1 METKEQLQP
10 VPDTPDAPAVPE
22 APDIPE
28 QDSTPTWKA
37 PKKKRRWPKV
47 VIAVVVILALIF
59 FFVIRPMLG
68 AGKDLLAGAYLT
80 SAAQMQDM
88 TVSVSSTGTIQPID
102 SYNVSGMVTGE
113 VLEAP
118 FEVGD
123 QVEKGDVLYRI
134 DPGSAE
140 TALQQAQLSVQ
151 QAQLNYNSIA
161 DGLAPKA
168 SGAGVVQQL
177 HVKKGDMV
185 SAGSPIADIANTSTM
200 TLTLPFQSADAAR
213 ISVGQAATVTLA
225 GTLETLPGTVESVAS
240 ADLVGNGGALVRQ
253 VKIRVQNP
261 GALTT
266 ATTATAKVGDI
277 ACAGSGTFEASL
289 SQTITATG
297 SGEVVSVNT
306 SVGSWVS
313 AGQVLVNLGGSSA
326 ETSLEN
332 ASISLQNAQ
341 LSLQNAQDALDNY
354 TITAP
359 ISGTVIE
366 KNFKAGDTIDNNSL
380 TAAGGTL
387 AVLYDMST
395 LTFEMKIDE
404 KDINKIQAG
413 QEVTITADAV
423 EGVTYS
429 GVVDTVNINGTTV
442 SGQTNYPVTVVINDP
457 QDLKPGMNVSADII
471 VERAGTVLC
480 VPVDAVNRG
489 SDKPTVQVAG
499 EGALD
504 EQGNVVDPSKLETRE
519 VTLGRNDTNNIEI
532 TSGLKEGEV
541 VVWVNEVSNP
551 LAAMMGM

>member
-1 METKEQLQP
+1 METKEQLQTAPEVP
-10 VPDTPDAPAVPE
+10 VIADA
-22 APDIPE
+22 PE

-47 VIAVVVILALIF
+47 VIAVLLVLAALF

-68 AGKDLLAGAYLT
+68 AGKELLAGAYLT
-80 SAAQMQDM
+80 STAQMQEM

-151 QAQLNYNSIA
+151 QAQLNYDSIV
-161 DGLAPKA
+161 DGLNPKA
-168 SGAGVVQQL
+168 SGAGVVQKL
-177 HVKKGDMV
+177 HVKKGDLV
-185 SAGSPIADIANTSTM
+185 SAGSPIADISDTSTM
-200 TLTLPFQSADAAR
+200 TLTVPFQSADAQR
-213 ISVGQAATVTLA
+213 IAVGSSAQVTLA
-225 GTLETLPGTVESVAS
+225 GTLETLTGTVESVAN

-266 ATTATAKVGDI
+266 STTATAKVGSI
-277 ACAGSGTFEASL
+277 ACAGSGTFEANL
-289 SQTITATG
+289 TQTVVATG
-297 SGEVVSVNT
+297 SGEVVSLNV
-306 SVGSWVS
+306 SAGSRVS
-313 AGQVLVNLGGSSA
+313 AGQVLATLGGSSA
-326 ETSLEN
+326 QTSLEN

-395 LTFEMKIDE
+395 LTFGMKIDE
-404 KDINKIQAG
+404 KDINKVQVG

-423 EGVTYS
+423 EGVTFS

-489 SDKPTVQVAG
+489 SDKPTVQVAQ

-504 EQGNVVDPSKLETRE
+504 ENGNVVDPSKLETRE
-519 VTLGRNDTNNIEI
+519 VTLGRNDNDNIEI
-532 TSGLKEGEV
+532 TSGLSEGEI

-551 LAAMMGM
+551 FAAMMGM

>member
-1 METKEQLQP
+1 METKEQLQTAPEVP
-10 VPDTPDAPAVPE
+10 VIADA
-22 APDIPE
+22 PE

-47 VIAVVVILALIF
+47 VIAVLLVLAALF

-68 AGKDLLAGAYLT
+68 AGKELLAGAYLT
-80 SAAQMQDM
+80 STAQMQEM

-151 QAQLNYNSIA
+151 QAQLNYDSIV
-161 DGLAPKA
+161 DGLNPKA
-168 SGAGVVQQL
+168 SGAGVVQKL
-177 HVKKGDMV
+177 HVKKGDLV
-185 SAGSPIADIANTSTM
+185 SAGSPIADISDTSTM
-200 TLTLPFQSADAAR
+200 TFTVPFQSADAQR
-213 ISVGQAATVTLA
+213 IAVGSSAQVTLA
-225 GTLETLPGTVESVAS
+225 GTLETLTGTVESVAN

-266 ATTATAKVGDI
+266 STTATAKVGSI
-277 ACAGSGTFEASL
+277 ACAGSGTFEANL
-289 SQTITATG
+289 TQTVVATG
-297 SGEVVSVNT
+297 SGEVVSLNV
-306 SVGSWVS
+306 SAGSRVS
-313 AGQVLVNLGGSSA
+313 AAGQVLATLGGSSA
-326 ETSLEN
+326 QTSLEN

-404 KDINKIQAG
+404 KDINKVQVG

-423 EGVTYS
+423 EGVTFS

-489 SDKPTVQVAG
+489 SDKPTVQVAQ

-504 EQGNVVDPSKLETRE
+504 ENGNVVDPSKLETRE
-519 VTLGRNDTNNIEI
+519 VTLGRNDNDNIEI
-532 TSGLKEGEV
+532 TSGLSEGEI

-551 LAAMMGM
+551 FAAMMGM

>member
-1 METKEQLQP
+1 METKEQLQTAPEVP
-10 VPDTPDAPAVPE
+10 VIAGA
-22 APDIPE
+22 PE

-47 VIAVVVILALIF
+47 VIAVLLVLAALF

-68 AGKDLLAGAYLT
+68 AGKELLAGAYLT
-80 SAAQMQDM
+80 STAQMQEM

-123 QVEKGDVLYRI
+123 QVEKGDILYRI

-151 QAQLNYNSIA
+151 QAQLNYDSIV
-161 DGLAPKA
+161 DGLNPKA
-168 SGAGVVQQL
+168 SGAGVVQKL
-177 HVKKGDMV
+177 HVKKGDLV
-185 SAGSPIADIANTSTM
+185 SAGSPIADISDTSTM
-200 TLTLPFQSADAAR
+200 TLTVPFQSADAQR
-213 ISVGQAATVTLA
+213 IAVGSSAQVTLA
-225 GTLETLPGTVESVAS
+225 GTLETLTGTVESVAN

-266 ATTATAKVGDI
+266 STTATAKVGSI
-277 ACAGSGTFEASL
+277 ACAGSGTFEANL
-289 SQTITATG
+289 TQTVVATG
-297 SGEVVSVNT
+297 SGEVVSLNV
-306 SVGSWVS
+306 SAGSRVS
-313 AGQVLVNLGGSSA
+313 AGQVLATLGGSSA
-326 ETSLEN
+326 QTSLEN

-404 KDINKIQAG
+404 KDINKVQVG

-423 EGVTYS
+423 EGVTFS

-489 SDKPTVQVAG
+489 SDKPTVQVAQ

-504 EQGNVVDPSKLETRE
+504 ENGNVVDPSKLETRE
-519 VTLGRNDTNNIEI
+519 VTLGRNDNDNIEI
-532 TSGLKEGEV
+532 TSGLSEGEI

-551 LAAMMGM
+551 FAAMMGM

>member
-1 METKEQLQP
+1 METKEQLQTAPEVP
-10 VPDTPDAPAVPE
+10 VIADA
-22 APDIPE
+22 PE

-47 VIAVVVILALIF
+47 VIAVLLVLAALF

-68 AGKDLLAGAYLT
+68 AGKELLAGAYLT
-80 SAAQMQDM
+80 STAQMQEM

-151 QAQLNYNSIA
+151 QAQLNYDSIV
-161 DGLAPKA
+161 DGLNPKA
-168 SGAGVVQQL
+168 SGAGVVQKL
-177 HVKKGDMV
+177 HVKKGDLV
-185 SAGSPIADIANTSTM
+185 SAGSPIADISDTSTM
-200 TLTLPFQSADAAR
+200 TLTVPFQSADAQR
-213 ISVGQAATVTLA
+213 IAVGSSAQVTLA
-225 GTLETLPGTVESVAS
+225 GTLETLTGTVESVAN

-266 ATTATAKVGDI
+266 STTATAKVGSI
-277 ACAGSGTFEASL
+277 ACAGSGTFEANL
-289 SQTITATG
+289 TQTVVATG
-297 SGEVVSVNT
+297 SGEVVSLNV
-306 SVGSWVS
+306 SAGSRVS
-313 AGQVLVNLGGSSA
+313 AGQVLATLGGSSA
-326 ETSLEN
+326 QTSLEN

-404 KDINKIQAG
+404 KDINKIQVG

-423 EGVTYS
+423 EGVTFS

-489 SDKPTVQVAG
+489 SDKPTVQVAQ

-504 EQGNVVDPSKLETRE
+504 ENGNVVDPSKLETRE
-519 VTLGRNDTNNIEI
+519 VTLGRNDNDNIEI
-532 TSGLKEGEV
+532 TSGLSEGEI

-551 LAAMMGM
+551 FAAMMGM

>member
-1 METKEQLQP
+1 METKEQLQTAPEVP
-10 VPDTPDAPAVPE
+10 VIADA
-22 APDIPE
+22 PE

-47 VIAVVVILALIF
+47 VIAVLLVLAALF

-68 AGKDLLAGAYLT
+68 AGKELLAGAYLT
-80 SAAQMQDM
+80 STAQMQEM

-151 QAQLNYNSIA
+151 QAQLNYDSIV
-161 DGLAPKA
+161 DGLNPKA
-168 SGAGVVQQL
+168 SGAGVVQKL
-177 HVKKGDMV
+177 HVKKGDLV
-185 SAGSPIADIANTSTM
+185 SAGSPIADISDTSTM
-200 TLTLPFQSADAAR
+200 TLTVPFQSADAQR
-213 ISVGQAATVTLA
+213 IAVGSSAQVTLA
-225 GTLETLPGTVESVAS
+225 GTLETLTGTVESVAN

-266 ATTATAKVGDI
+266 STTATAKVGSI
-277 ACAGSGTFEASL
+277 ACAGSGTFEANL
-289 SQTITATG
+289 TQTVVATS
-297 SGEVVSVNT
+297 SGEVVSLNV
-306 SVGSWVS
+306 SAGSRVS
-313 AGQVLVNLGGSSA
+313 AGQVLATLGGSSA
-326 ETSLEN
+326 QTSLEN

-404 KDINKIQAG
+404 KDINKVQVG

-423 EGVTYS
+423 EGVTFS

-489 SDKPTVQVAG
+489 SDKPTVQVAQ

-504 EQGNVVDPSKLETRE
+504 ENGNVVDPSKLETRE
-519 VTLGRNDTNNIEI
+519 VTLGRNDNDNIEI
-532 TSGLKEGEV
+532 TSGLSEGEI

-551 LAAMMGM
+551 FAAMMGM

>member
-1 METKEQLQP
+1 METKEQLQTAPEVP
-10 VPDTPDAPAVPE
+10 VIADA
-22 APDIPE
+22 PE

-47 VIAVVVILALIF
+47 VIAVLLVLAALF

-68 AGKDLLAGAYLT
+68 AGKELLAGAYLT
-80 SAAQMQDM
+80 STAQMQEM

-151 QAQLNYNSIA
+151 QAQLNYDSIV
-161 DGLAPKA
+161 DGLNPKA
-168 SGAGVVQQL
+168 SGAGVVQKL
-177 HVKKGDMV
+177 HVKKGDLV
-185 SAGSPIADIANTSTM
+185 SAGSPIADISDTSTM
-200 TLTLPFQSADAAR
+200 TLTVPFQSADAQR
-213 ISVGQAATVTLA
+213 IAVGSSAQVTLA
-225 GTLETLPGTVESVAS
+225 GTLETLTGTVESVAN

-266 ATTATAKVGDI
+266 STTATAKVGSI
-277 ACAGSGTFEASL
+277 ACAGSGTFEANL
-289 SQTITATG
+289 TQTVVATG
-297 SGEVVSVNT
+297 SGEVISLNVSA
-306 SVGSWVS
+306 GSRVS
-313 AGQVLVNLGGSSA
+313 AGQVLATLGGSSA
-326 ETSLEN
+326 QTSLEN

-404 KDINKIQAG
+404 KDINKVQVG

-423 EGVTYS
+423 EGVTFS

-489 SDKPTVQVAG
+489 SDKPTVQVAQD
-499 EGALD
+499 GALD
-504 EQGNVVDPSKLETRE
+504 ENGNVVDPSKLETRE
-519 VTLGRNDTNNIEI
+519 VTLGRNDNDNIEI
-532 TSGLKEGEV
+532 TSGLSEGEI

-551 LAAMMGM
+551 FAAMMGM

>member
-10 VPDTPDAPAVPE
+10 VPDTSDAPAVPE
-22 APDIPE
+22 APEAPE
-28 QDSTPTWKA
+28 QDSAPTWKA
-37 PKKKRRWPKV
+37 PKKKRRWPKI
-47 VIAVVVILALIF
+47 VIAVVVILALVF

-68 AGKDLLAGAYLT
+68 AGKNLLAGAYLT
-80 SAAQMQDM
+80 STAQMQDM

-185 SAGSPIADIANTSTM
+185 AAGSPIADISDTSTM
-200 TLTLPFQSADAAR
+200 ILTLPFQSADAAR
-213 ISVGQAATVTLA
+213 IFVGQAATVTLA

-313 AGQVLVNLGGSSA
+313 AGQVLVNLGGSSV

-341 LSLQNAQDALDNY
+341 LSLQNAQDALENY

-366 KNFKAGDTIDNNSL
+366 KNFKVGDTIDNNSL

-395 LTFEMKIDE
+395 LTFEVKIDE

-423 EGVTYS
+423 EGVTFS

-504 EQGNVVDPSKLETRE
+504 ENGNVVDPSKLETRE
-519 VTLGRNDTNNIEI
+519 VTLGRNDTDNIEI

>member
-1 METKEQLQP
+1 METKEQLQ
-10 VPDTPDAPAVPE
+10 TAPE
-22 APDIPE
+22 APVIMDAPE

-47 VIAVVVILALIF
+47 VIAVLVVLAALF

-68 AGKDLLAGAYLT
+68 AGKELLAGAYLT
-80 SAAQMQDM
+80 SAAQMQEM

-123 QVEKGDVLYRI
+123 QVEKGDILYRI

-140 TALQQAQLSVQ
+140 IALQQAQLSVQ
-151 QAQLNYNSIA
+151 QAQLNYDSIV
-161 DGLAPKA
+161 DGLNPKA

-177 HVKKGDMV
+177 HVKKGDLV
-185 SAGSPIADIANTSTM
+185 SAGSPIADISDTSTM
-200 TLTLPFQSADAAR
+200 TLTLPFQSADAQR
-213 ISVGQAATVTLA
+213 IAVGSSAQVTLA
-225 GTLETLPGTVESVAS
+225 GTLETLTGTVESVAN

-266 ATTATAKVGDI
+266 STTATAKVGSI
-277 ACAGSGTFEASL
+277 ACAGSGTFEANL
-289 SQTITATG
+289 TQTVVATG
-297 SGEVVSVNT
+297 SGEVVSLNV
-306 SVGSWVS
+306 SAGSRVS
-313 AGQVLVNLGGSSA
+313 AGQVLATLGGTSA
-326 ETSLEN
+326 QTSLEN

-404 KDINKIQAG
+404 KDINKIQVG

-423 EGVTYS
+423 EGATFS

-457 QDLKPGMNVSADII
+457 QNLKPGMNVSADII

-480 VPVDAVNRG
+480 VPVDAVSRG
-489 SDKPTVQVAG
+489 SDKPTVQVAL

-504 EQGNVVDPSKLETRE
+504 ENGNVVDPSKLETRE
-519 VTLGRNDTNNIEI
+519 VTLGRNDNDNIEI
-532 TSGLKEGEV
+532 TSGLSEGEI

-551 LAAMMGM
+551 FAAMMGM

>member
-1 METKEQLQP
+1 METKEQLQTAPEVP
-10 VPDTPDAPAVPE
+10 VIADA
-22 APDIPE
+22 PE

-47 VIAVVVILALIF
+47 VIAVLLVLAALF

-68 AGKDLLAGAYLT
+68 AGKELLAGAYLT
-80 SAAQMQDM
+80 STAQMQEM

-151 QAQLNYNSIA
+151 QAQLNYDSIV
-161 DGLAPKA
+161 DGLNPKA
-168 SGAGVVQQL
+168 SGAGVVQKL
-177 HVKKGDMV
+177 HVKKGDLV
-185 SAGSPIADIANTSTM
+185 SAGSPIADISDTSTM
-200 TLTLPFQSADAAR
+200 TLTVPFQSADAQR
-213 ISVGQAATVTLA
+213 IAVGSSAQVTLA
-225 GTLETLPGTVESVAS
+225 GTLETLTGTVESVAN

-266 ATTATAKVGDI
+266 STTATAKVGSI
-277 ACAGSGTFEASL
+277 ACAGSGTFEANL
-289 SQTITATG
+289 TQTVVATG
-297 SGEVVSVNT
+297 SGEVVSLNV
-306 SVGSWVS
+306 SAGSRVS
-313 AGQVLVNLGGSSA
+313 AGQVLATLGGSSA
-326 ETSLEN
+326 QTSLEN

-404 KDINKIQAG
+404 KDINKVQVG

-423 EGVTYS
+423 EGVTFS

-442 SGQTNYPVTVVINDP
+442 SSQTNYPVTVVINDP

-489 SDKPTVQVAG
+489 SDKPTVQVAQ

-504 EQGNVVDPSKLETRE
+504 ENGNVVDPSKLETRE
-519 VTLGRNDTNNIEI
+519 VTLGRNDNDNIEI
-532 TSGLKEGEV
+532 TSGLSEEEI

-551 LAAMMGM
+551 FAAMMGM

>member
-1 METKEQLQP
+1 METKEQLQTAPEVP
-10 VPDTPDAPAVPE
+10 VIAGA
-22 APDIPE
+22 PE

-47 VIAVVVILALIF
+47 VIAVLLVLAALF

-68 AGKDLLAGAYLT
+68 AGKELLAGAYLT
-80 SAAQMQDM
+80 STAQMQEM

-151 QAQLNYNSIA
+151 QAQLNYDSIV
-161 DGLAPKA
+161 DGLNPKA
-168 SGAGVVQQL
+168 SGAGVVQKL
-177 HVKKGDMV
+177 HVKKGDLV
-185 SAGSPIADIANTSTM
+185 SAGSPIADISDTSTM
-200 TLTLPFQSADAAR
+200 TLTVPFQSADAQR
-213 ISVGQAATVTLA
+213 IAVGSSAQVTLA
-225 GTLETLPGTVESVAS
+225 GTLETLTGTVESVAN

-266 ATTATAKVGDI
+266 STTATAKVGSI
-277 ACAGSGTFEASL
+277 ACAGSGTFEANL
-289 SQTITATG
+289 TQTVVATG
-297 SGEVVSVNT
+297 SGEVVSLNV
-306 SVGSWVS
+306 SAGSRVS
-313 AGQVLVNLGGSSA
+313 AGQVLATLGGSSA
-326 ETSLEN
+326 QTSLEN

-404 KDINKIQAG
+404 KDINKVQVG

-423 EGVTYS
+423 EGVTFS

-489 SDKPTVQVAG
+489 SDKPTVQVAQ

-504 EQGNVVDPSKLETRE
+504 ENGNVVDPSKLETRE
-519 VTLGRNDTNNIEI
+519 VTLGRNDNDNIEI
-532 TSGLKEGEV
+532 TSGLSEGEI

-551 LAAMMGM
+551 FAAMMGM

>member
-1 METKEQLQP
+1 METKEQLQTAP
-10 VPDTPDAPAVPE
+10 SVIPDTL
-22 APDIPE
+22 E

-47 VIAVVVILALIF
+47 VIAVLLVLAALF

-68 AGKDLLAGAYLT
+68 AGKELLAGAYLT
-80 SAAQMQDM
+80 GTAQMQEM
-88 TVSVSSTGTIQPID
+88 TVSVSSTGTIQAID

-151 QAQLNYNSIA
+151 QAQLNYDSIV
-161 DGLAPKA
+161 DGLNPKA
-168 SGAGVVQQL
+168 SGAGVVQKL
-177 HVKKGDMV
+177 HVKKGDLV
-185 SAGSPIADIANTSTM
+185 SAGSPIADISDTSTM
-200 TLTLPFQSADAAR
+200 TLTVPFQSADAQR
-213 ISVGQAATVTLA
+213 IAVGSSAQVTLA
-225 GTLETLPGTVESVAS
+225 GTLETLTGTVESVAN

-266 ATTATAKVGDI
+266 STTATAKVGSI
-277 ACAGSGTFEASL
+277 ACAGSGTFEANL
-289 SQTITATG
+289 TQTVVATG
-297 SGEVVSVNT
+297 SGEVVSLNV
-306 SVGSWVS
+306 SAGSRVS
-313 AGQVLVNLGGSSA
+313 AGQVLATLGGSSA
-326 ETSLEN
+326 QTSLEN

-404 KDINKIQAG
+404 KDINKVQVG

-423 EGVTYS
+423 EGVTFS

-489 SDKPTVQVAG
+489 SDKPTVQVAQ

-504 EQGNVVDPSKLETRE
+504 ENGNVADPSKLETRE
-519 VTLGRNDTNNIEI
+519 VTLGRNDNDNIEI
-532 TSGLKEGEV
+532 TSGLSEGEI

-551 LAAMMGM
+551 FAAMMGM

>member
-1 METKEQLQP
+1 METKEQLQTVP
-10 VPDTPDAPAVPE
+10 VSSAPAQ
-22 APDIPE
+22 APQ
-28 QDSTPTWKA
+28 QDSAPTWKA
-37 PKKKRRWPKV
+37 PKKKRRWPKIV
-47 VIAVVVILALIF
+47 LLVAVILAALIF
-59 FFVIRPMLG
+59 FVVRSMLG
-68 AGKDLLAGAYLT
+68 AGKNLLAGAYLT
-80 SAAQMQDM
+80 ATAQMQEM

-113 VLEAP
+113 VLEAS

-134 DPGSAE
+134 DPGSAQ
-140 TALQQAQLSVQ
+140 TTVQQAQLAVQQAQLS
-151 QAQLNYNSIA
+151 YDSIA

-177 HVKKGDMV
+177 HVKKGDLV
-185 SAGSPIADIANTSTM
+185 TAGSPIADISDTSTM

-213 ISVGQAATVTLA
+213 ISVGEAATVTLA
-225 GTLETLPGTVESVAS
+225 GTLETLPGTVESVAA

-277 ACAGSGTFEASL
+277 ACAGSGTFEANL
-289 SQTITATG
+289 SQTITAAG

-306 SVGSWVS
+306 SVGSRVS
-313 AGQVLVNLGGSSA
+313 PGQVLVNLGGSSA

-332 ASISLQNAQ
+332 AALSLQNAQ
-341 LSLQNAQDALDNY
+341 LSLQNAQDALENY

-404 KDINKIQAG
+404 KDINKIQVG

-423 EGVTYS
+423 EGVTFS

-442 SGQTNYPVTVVINDP
+442 SGQTNYSVTVVINDP

-504 EQGNVVDPSKLETRE
+504 EEGNVIDPSKLETRE
-519 VTLGRNDTNNIEI
+519 VTLGRNDNDNIEI
-532 TSGLKEGEV
+532 TSGLTEGDV
-541 VVWVNEVSNP
+541 VVWANEVSNP
-551 LAAMMGM
+551 LASMMGM

>member
-1 METKEQLQP
+1 METKEQLQTAPEVP
-10 VPDTPDAPAVPE
+10 VIADA
-22 APDIPE
+22 PE

-47 VIAVVVILALIF
+47 VIAVLLVLAALF

-68 AGKDLLAGAYLT
+68 AGKELLAGAYLT
-80 SAAQMQDM
+80 STAQMQEM

-151 QAQLNYNSIA
+151 QAQLNYDSIV
-161 DGLAPKA
+161 DGLNPKA
-168 SGAGVVQQL
+168 SGAGVVQKL
-177 HVKKGDMV
+177 HVKKGDLV
-185 SAGSPIADIANTSTM
+185 SAGSPIADISDTSTM
-200 TLTLPFQSADAAR
+200 TLNVPFQSADAQR
-213 ISVGQAATVTLA
+213 IAVGSSAQVTLA
-225 GTLETLPGTVESVAS
+225 GTLETLTATVESVAN

-266 ATTATAKVGDI
+266 STTATAKVGSI
-277 ACAGSGTFEASL
+277 ACAGSGTFEANL
-289 SQTITATG
+289 TQTVVATG
-297 SGEVVSVNT
+297 SGEVVSLNVST
-306 SVGSWVS
+306 GSRVS
-313 AGQVLVNLGGSSA
+313 AGQVLATLGGSSA
-326 ETSLEN
+326 QTSLEN

-404 KDINKIQAG
+404 KDINKVQVG

-423 EGVTYS
+423 EGVTFS

-489 SDKPTVQVAG
+489 SDKPTVQVAQ

-504 EQGNVVDPSKLETRE
+504 ENGNVVDPSKLETRE
-519 VTLGRNDTNNIEI
+519 VTLGRNDNDNIEI
-532 TSGLKEGEV
+532 TSGLSEGEI

-551 LAAMMGM
+551 FAAMMGM

>member
-1 METKEQLQP
+1 METKEQLQTAPEVP
-10 VPDTPDAPAVPE
+10 VIADA
-22 APDIPE
+22 PE

-47 VIAVVVILALIF
+47 VIAVLLVLAALF
-59 FFVIRPMLG
+59 FFVIRPMLF
-68 AGKDLLAGAYLT
+68 AGKELLAGAYLT
-80 SAAQMQDM
+80 STAQMQEM

-151 QAQLNYNSIA
+151 QAQLNYDSIV
-161 DGLAPKA
+161 DGLNPKA
-168 SGAGVVQQL
+168 SGAGVVQKL
-177 HVKKGDMV
+177 HVKKGDLV
-185 SAGSPIADIANTSTM
+185 SAGSPIADISDTSTM
-200 TLTLPFQSADAAR
+200 TLTVPFQSADAQR
-213 ISVGQAATVTLA
+213 IAVGSSAQVTLA
-225 GTLETLPGTVESVAS
+225 GTLETLTGTVESVAN

-266 ATTATAKVGDI
+266 STTATAKVGSI
-277 ACAGSGTFEASL
+277 ACAGSGTFEANL
-289 SQTITATG
+289 TQTVVATG
-297 SGEVVSVNT
+297 SGEVVSLNV
-306 SVGSWVS
+306 SAGSRVS
-313 AGQVLVNLGGSSA
+313 AGQVLATLGGSSA
-326 ETSLEN
+326 QTSLEN

-404 KDINKIQAG
+404 KDINKVQVG

-423 EGVTYS
+423 EGVTFS

-489 SDKPTVQVAG
+489 SDKPTVQVAQ

-504 EQGNVVDPSKLETRE
+504 ENGNVVDPSKLETRE
-519 VTLGRNDTNNIEI
+519 VTLGRNDNDNIEI
-532 TSGLKEGEV
+532 TSGLSEGEI

-551 LAAMMGM
+551 FAAMMGM

>member
-1 METKEQLQP
+1 METKEQLQTAPEVP
-10 VPDTPDAPAVPE
+10 VIADV
-22 APDIPE
+22 PE

-47 VIAVVVILALIF
+47 VIAVLLVLAALF

-68 AGKDLLAGAYLT
+68 AGKELLAGAYLT
-80 SAAQMQDM
+80 STAQMQEM

-151 QAQLNYNSIA
+151 QAQLNYDSIV
-161 DGLAPKA
+161 DGLNPKA
-168 SGAGVVQQL
+168 SGAGVVQKL
-177 HVKKGDMV
+177 HVKKGDLV
-185 SAGSPIADIANTSTM
+185 SAGSPIADISDTSTM
-200 TLTLPFQSADAAR
+200 TLTVPFQSADAQR
-213 ISVGQAATVTLA
+213 IAVGSSAQVTLA
-225 GTLETLPGTVESVAS
+225 GTLETLTGTVESVAN

-266 ATTATAKVGDI
+266 STTATAKVGSI
-277 ACAGSGTFEASL
+277 ACAGSGTFEANL
-289 SQTITATG
+289 TQTVVATG
-297 SGEVVSVNT
+297 SGEVVSLNV
-306 SVGSWVS
+306 SAGSRVS
-313 AGQVLVNLGGSSA
+313 AGQVLATLGGSSA
-326 ETSLEN
+326 QTSLEN

-404 KDINKIQAG
+404 KDINKVQVG

-423 EGVTYS
+423 EGVTFS

-489 SDKPTVQVAG
+489 SDKPTVQVAQ

-504 EQGNVVDPSKLETRE
+504 ENGNVADPSKLETRE
-519 VTLGRNDTNNIEI
+519 VTLGRNDNDNIEI
-532 TSGLKEGEV
+532 TSGLSEGEI

-551 LAAMMGM
+551 FAAMMGM

>member
-1 METKEQLQP
+1 METKEQLQTAPEVP
-10 VPDTPDAPAVPE
+10 VIADA
-22 APDIPE
+22 PE

-47 VIAVVVILALIF
+47 VIAVLLVLAALF

-68 AGKDLLAGAYLT
+68 AGKELLAGAYLT
-80 SAAQMQDM
+80 STAQMQEM

-151 QAQLNYNSIA
+151 QAQLNYDSIV
-161 DGLAPKA
+161 DGLNPKA
-168 SGAGVVQQL
+168 SGAGVVQKL
-177 HVKKGDMV
+177 HVKKGDLV
-185 SAGSPIADIANTSTM
+185 SAGSPIADISDTSTM
-200 TLTLPFQSADAAR
+200 TLTVPFQSADAQR
-213 ISVGQAATVTLA
+213 IAVGSSAQVTLA
-225 GTLETLPGTVESVAS
+225 GTLETLTGTVESVAN

-266 ATTATAKVGDI
+266 SPTATAKVGSI
-277 ACAGSGTFEASL
+277 ACAGSGTFEANL
-289 SQTITATG
+289 TQTVVATG
-297 SGEVVSVNT
+297 SGEVVSLNV
-306 SVGSWVS
+306 SAGSRVS
-313 AGQVLVNLGGSSA
+313 AGQVLATLGGSSA
-326 ETSLEN
+326 QTSLEN

-404 KDINKIQAG
+404 KDINKVQVG

-423 EGVTYS
+423 EGVTFS

-489 SDKPTVQVAG
+489 SDKPTVQVAQ

-504 EQGNVVDPSKLETRE
+504 ENGNVVDPSKLETRE
-519 VTLGRNDTNNIEI
+519 VTLGRNDNDNIEI
-532 TSGLKEGEV
+532 TSGLSEEEI

-551 LAAMMGM
+551 FAAMMGM

>member
-1 METKEQLQP
+1 METKEQLQTAPEVP
-10 VPDTPDAPAVPE
+10 VIADA
-22 APDIPE
+22 PE

-47 VIAVVVILALIF
+47 VIAVLLVLAALF

-68 AGKDLLAGAYLT
+68 AGKELLAGAYLT
-80 SAAQMQDM
+80 STAQMQEM

-151 QAQLNYNSIA
+151 QAQLNYDSIV
-161 DGLAPKA
+161 DGLNPKA
-168 SGAGVVQQL
+168 SGAGVVQKL
-177 HVKKGDMV
+177 HVKKGDLV
-185 SAGSPIADIANTSTM
+185 SAGSPIADISDTSTM
-200 TLTLPFQSADAAR
+200 TLTVPFQSADAQR
-213 ISVGQAATVTLA
+213 IAVGSSAQVTLA
-225 GTLETLPGTVESVAS
+225 GTLETLTGTVESVAN

-266 ATTATAKVGDI
+266 STTATAKVGSI
-277 ACAGSGTFEASL
+277 ACAGSGTFEANL
-289 SQTITATG
+289 TQTVVATG
-297 SGEVVSVNT
+297 SGEVVSLNV
-306 SVGSWVS
+306 SAGSRVS
-313 AGQVLVNLGGSSA
+313 AGQVLATLGGSSA
-326 ETSLEN
+326 QTSLEN

-404 KDINKIQAG
+404 KDINKVQVG

-423 EGVTYS
+423 EGVTFS

-489 SDKPTVQVAG
+489 SDKPTVQVAQ

-504 EQGNVVDPSKLETRE
+504 ENGNVVDPSKLETSE
-519 VTLGRNDTNNIEI
+519 VTLGRNDNDNIEI
-532 TSGLKEGEV
+532 TSGLSEGEI

-551 LAAMMGM
+551 FAAMMGM

>member
-10 VPDTPDAPAVPE
+10 VPDIPDAPAVPE

>member
-1 METKEQLQP
+1 METKEQLQTAPEVP
-10 VPDTPDAPAVPE
+10 VIADA
-22 APDIPE
+22 PE

-47 VIAVVVILALIF
+47 VIAVLLVLAALF

-68 AGKDLLAGAYLT
+68 AGKELLAGAYLT
-80 SAAQMQDM
+80 STAQMQEM

-151 QAQLNYNSIA
+151 QAQLNYDSIV
-161 DGLAPKA
+161 DGLTPKA
-168 SGAGVVQQL
+168 SGAGVVQKL
-177 HVKKGDMV
+177 HVKKGDLV
-185 SAGSPIADIANTSTM
+185 SAGSPIADISDTSTM
-200 TLTLPFQSADAAR
+200 TLTVPFQSADAQR
-213 ISVGQAATVTLA
+213 IAVGSSAQVTLA
-225 GTLETLPGTVESVAS
+225 GTLETLTGTVESVAN

-266 ATTATAKVGDI
+266 STTATAKVGSI
-277 ACAGSGTFEASL
+277 ACAGSGTFEANL
-289 SQTITATG
+289 TQTVVATG
-297 SGEVVSVNT
+297 SGEVVSLNV
-306 SVGSWVS
+306 SAGSRVS
-313 AGQVLVNLGGSSA
+313 AGQVLATLGGSSA
-326 ETSLEN
+326 QTSLEN

-404 KDINKIQAG
+404 KDINKVQVG

-423 EGVTYS
+423 EGVTFS

-489 SDKPTVQVAG
+489 SDKPTVQVAQ

-504 EQGNVVDPSKLETRE
+504 ENGNVVDPSKLETRE
-519 VTLGRNDTNNIEI
+519 VTLGRNDNDNIEI
-532 TSGLKEGEV
+532 TSGLSEGEI

-551 LAAMMGM
+551 FAAMMGM

>member
-1 METKEQLQP
+1 METKEQLQTAPEVP
-10 VPDTPDAPAVPE
+10 VIADA
-22 APDIPE
+22 PE

-47 VIAVVVILALIF
+47 VIAVLLVLAALF

-68 AGKDLLAGAYLT
+68 AGKELLAGAYLT
-80 SAAQMQDM
+80 STAQMQEM

-123 QVEKGDVLYRI
+123 QVEKGDILYRI

-151 QAQLNYNSIA
+151 QAQLNYDSIV
-161 DGLAPKA
+161 DGLNPKA
-168 SGAGVVQQL
+168 SGAGVVQKL
-177 HVKKGDMV
+177 HVKKGDLV
-185 SAGSPIADIANTSTM
+185 SAGSPIADISDTSTM
-200 TLTLPFQSADAAR
+200 TLTVPFQSADAQR
-213 ISVGQAATVTLA
+213 IAVGSSAQVTLA
-225 GTLETLPGTVESVAS
+225 GTLETLTGTVESVAN

-266 ATTATAKVGDI
+266 STTATAKVGNI
-277 ACAGSGTFEASL
+277 ACAGSGTFEANL
-289 SQTITATG
+289 TQTVVATG
-297 SGEVVSVNT
+297 SGEVVSLNV
-306 SVGSWVS
+306 SAGSRVS
-313 AGQVLVNLGGSSA
+313 AGQVLATLGGSSA
-326 ETSLEN
+326 QTSLEN

-404 KDINKIQAG
+404 KDINKVQVG

-423 EGVTYS
+423 EGVTFS

-489 SDKPTVQVAG
+489 SDKPTVQVAQ

-504 EQGNVVDPSKLETRE
+504 ENGNVVDPSKLETRE
-519 VTLGRNDTNNIEI
+519 VTLGRNDNDNIEI
-532 TSGLKEGEV
+532 TSGLSEGEI

-551 LAAMMGM
+551 FAAMMGM

>member
-1 METKEQLQP
+1 METKEQLQTAPEVP
-10 VPDTPDAPAVPE
+10 VIADA
-22 APDIPE
+22 PE

-47 VIAVVVILALIF
+47 VIAVLLVLAALF

-68 AGKDLLAGAYLT
+68 AGKELLAGAYLT
-80 SAAQMQDM
+80 STAQMQEM

-151 QAQLNYNSIA
+151 QAQLNYDSIV
-161 DGLAPKA
+161 DGLNPKA
-168 SGAGVVQQL
+168 SGAGVVQKL
-177 HVKKGDMV
+177 HVKKGDLV
-185 SAGSPIADIANTSTM
+185 SAGSPIADISDTSTM
-200 TLTLPFQSADAAR
+200 TFTVPFQSADAQR
-213 ISVGQAATVTLA
+213 IAVGSSAQVTLA
-225 GTLETLPGTVESVAS
+225 GTLETLTGTVESVAN

-266 ATTATAKVGDI
+266 STTATAKVGSI
-277 ACAGSGTFEASL
+277 ACAGSGTFEANL
-289 SQTITATG
+289 TQTVVATG
-297 SGEVVSVNT
+297 SGEVVSLNV
-306 SVGSWVS
+306 SAGSRVS
-313 AGQVLVNLGGSSA
+313 AGQVLATLGGSSA
-326 ETSLEN
+326 QTSLEN

-404 KDINKIQAG
+404 KDINKVQVG

-423 EGVTYS
+423 EGVTFS

-489 SDKPTVQVAG
+489 SDKPTVQVAQ

-504 EQGNVVDPSKLETRE
+504 ENGNVVDPSKLETRE
-519 VTLGRNDTNNIEI
+519 VTLGRNDNDNIEI
-532 TSGLKEGEV
+532 TSGLSEGEI

-551 LAAMMGM
+551 FAAMMGM

>member
-10 VPDTPDAPAVPE
+10 VPDTSDAPAVPE
-22 APDIPE
+22 APEAPE
-28 QDSTPTWKA
+28 QDSAPTWKA
-37 PKKKRRWPKV
+37 PKKKRRWPKI
-47 VIAVVVILALIF
+47 VIAVVVILALVF
-59 FFVIRPMLG
+59 FFVVRPMLG
-68 AGKDLLAGAYLT
+68 AGKNLLAGAYLT

-185 SAGSPIADIANTSTM
+185 AAGSPIADISDTSTM

-266 ATTATAKVGDI
+266 ATTATARVGDI

-332 ASISLQNAQ
+332 ASLSLQNAQ

-423 EGVTYS
+423 EGVTFS

-504 EQGNVVDPSKLETRE
+504 EQGNVIDPSKLETRE
-519 VTLGRNDTNNIEI
+519 VTLGRNDTDNIEI

>member
-1 METKEQLQP
+1 METKEQLQTAPEVP
-10 VPDTPDAPAVPE
+10 VIADA
-22 APDIPE
+22 PE

-47 VIAVVVILALIF
+47 VIAVLLVLAALF

-68 AGKDLLAGAYLT
+68 AGKELLAGAYLT
-80 SAAQMQDM
+80 STAQMKEM

-151 QAQLNYNSIA
+151 QAQLNYDSIV
-161 DGLAPKA
+161 DGLNPKA
-168 SGAGVVQQL
+168 SGAGVVQKL
-177 HVKKGDMV
+177 HVKKGDLV
-185 SAGSPIADIANTSTM
+185 SAGSPIADISDTSTM
-200 TLTLPFQSADAAR
+200 TLTVPFQSADAQR
-213 ISVGQAATVTLA
+213 ISVGSSAQVTLA
-225 GTLETLPGTVESVAS
+225 GTLETLTGTVESVAN

-266 ATTATAKVGDI
+266 STTATAKVGSI
-277 ACAGSGTFEASL
+277 ACAGSGTFEANL
-289 SQTITATG
+289 TQTVVATG
-297 SGEVVSVNT
+297 SGEVVSLNV
-306 SVGSWVS
+306 SAGSRVS
-313 AGQVLVNLGGSSA
+313 AGQVLATLGGSSA
-326 ETSLEN
+326 QTSLEN

-404 KDINKIQAG
+404 KDINKVQVG

-423 EGVTYS
+423 EGVTFS

-489 SDKPTVQVAG
+489 SDKPTVQVAQ

-504 EQGNVVDPSKLETRE
+504 ENGNVVDPSKLETRE
-519 VTLGRNDTNNIEI
+519 VTLGRNDNDNIEI
-532 TSGLKEGEV
+532 TSGLSEGEI

-551 LAAMMGM
+551 FAAMMGM

>member
-1 METKEQLQP
+1 METKEQLQTAPEVP
-10 VPDTPDAPAVPE
+10 VIADA
-22 APDIPE
+22 PE

-47 VIAVVVILALIF
+47 VIAVLLVLAALF

-68 AGKDLLAGAYLT
+68 AGKELLAGAYLT
-80 SAAQMQDM
+80 STAQMQEM

-113 VLEAP
+113 VLEAS

-151 QAQLNYNSIA
+151 QAQLNYDSIV
-161 DGLAPKA
+161 DGLNPKA
-168 SGAGVVQQL
+168 SGAGVVQKL
-177 HVKKGDMV
+177 HVKKGDLV
-185 SAGSPIADIANTSTM
+185 SAGSPIADISDTSTM
-200 TLTLPFQSADAAR
+200 TLTVPFQSADAQR
-213 ISVGQAATVTLA
+213 IAVGSSAQVTLA
-225 GTLETLPGTVESVAS
+225 GTLETLTGTVESVAN

-266 ATTATAKVGDI
+266 STTATAKVGSI
-277 ACAGSGTFEASL
+277 ACAGSGTFEANL
-289 SQTITATG
+289 TQTVVATG
-297 SGEVVSVNT
+297 SGEVVSLNVST
-306 SVGSWVS
+306 GSRVS
-313 AGQVLVNLGGSSA
+313 AGQVLATLGGSSA
-326 ETSLEN
+326 QTSLEN

-404 KDINKIQAG
+404 KDINKVQVG

-423 EGVTYS
+423 EGITFS

-489 SDKPTVQVAG
+489 SDKPTVQVAQ

-504 EQGNVVDPSKLETRE
+504 ENGNVVDPSKLETRE
-519 VTLGRNDTNNIEI
+519 VTLGRNDNDNIEI
-532 TSGLKEGEV
+532 TSGLSEGEI

-551 LAAMMGM
+551 FAAMMGM

>member
-1 METKEQLQP
+1 METKEQLQTAPEVP
-10 VPDTPDAPAVPE
+10 VIADA
-22 APDIPE
+22 PE

-47 VIAVVVILALIF
+47 VIAVLLVLAALF

-68 AGKDLLAGAYLT
+68 AGKELLAGAYLT
-80 SAAQMQDM
+80 STAQMQEM

-151 QAQLNYNSIA
+151 QAQLNYDSIV
-161 DGLAPKA
+161 DGLNPKA
-168 SGAGVVQQL
+168 SGAGVVQKL
-177 HVKKGDMV
+177 HVKKGDLV
-185 SAGSPIADIANTSTM
+185 SAGSPIADISDTSTM
-200 TLTLPFQSADAAR
+200 TLTVPFQSADAQR
-213 ISVGQAATVTLA
+213 IALGSSAQVTLA
-225 GTLETLPGTVESVAS
+225 GTLETLTGTVESVAN

-266 ATTATAKVGDI
+266 STTATAKVGSI
-277 ACAGSGTFEASL
+277 ACAGSGTFEANL
-289 SQTITATG
+289 TQTVVATG
-297 SGEVVSVNT
+297 SGEVVSLNVST
-306 SVGSWVS
+306 GSRVS
-313 AGQVLVNLGGSSA
+313 AGQVLATLGGSSA
-326 ETSLEN
+326 QTSLEN

-404 KDINKIQAG
+404 KDINKVQVG

-423 EGVTYS
+423 EGVTFS

-489 SDKPTVQVAG
+489 SDKPTVQVAQ

-504 EQGNVVDPSKLETRE
+504 ENGNVVDPSKLETRE
-519 VTLGRNDTNNIEI
+519 VTLGRNDNDNIEI
-532 TSGLKEGEV
+532 TSGLSEGEI

-551 LAAMMGM
+551 FAAMMGM

>member
-1 METKEQLQP
+1 METKEQLQTAPEVP
-10 VPDTPDAPAVPE
+10 VIADA
-22 APDIPE
+22 PE

-47 VIAVVVILALIF
+47 VIAVLLVLAALF

-68 AGKDLLAGAYLT
+68 AGKELLAGAYLT
-80 SAAQMQDM
+80 STAQMQEM

-151 QAQLNYNSIA
+151 QAQLNYDSIV
-161 DGLAPKA
+161 DGLNPKA
-168 SGAGVVQQL
+168 SGAGVVQKL
-177 HVKKGDMV
+177 HVKKGDLV
-185 SAGSPIADIANTSTM
+185 SAGSPIADISDTSTM
-200 TLTLPFQSADAAR
+200 TLTVPFQSADAQR
-213 ISVGQAATVTLA
+213 IAVGSSAQVTLA
-225 GTLETLPGTVESVAS
+225 GTLETLTGTVESVAN

-266 ATTATAKVGDI
+266 STTATAKVGSI
-277 ACAGSGTFEASL
+277 ACAGIGTFEANL
-289 SQTITATG
+289 TQTVVATG
-297 SGEVVSVNT
+297 SGEVVSLNVST
-306 SVGSWVS
+306 GSRVS
-313 AGQVLVNLGGSSA
+313 AGQVLATLGGSSA
-326 ETSLEN
+326 QTSLEN

-404 KDINKIQAG
+404 KDINKVKVG

-423 EGVTYS
+423 EGVTFS

-489 SDKPTVQVAG
+489 SDKPTVQVAQ

-504 EQGNVVDPSKLETRE
+504 ENGNVVDPSKLETGE
-519 VTLGRNDTNNIEI
+519 VTLGRNDNDNIEI
-532 TSGLKEGEV
+532 TSGLSEGEI

-551 LAAMMGM
+551 FAAMMGM

>member
-1 METKEQLQP
+1 METKEQLQ
-10 VPDTPDAPAVPE
+10 TAPE
-22 APDIPE
+22 APVITDAPE

-47 VIAVVVILALIF
+47 VIAVLVVLAALF

-68 AGKDLLAGAYLT
+68 AGKELLAGAYLT
-80 SAAQMQDM
+80 SAAQMQEM

-123 QVEKGDVLYRI
+123 QVEKGDILYRI

-140 TALQQAQLSVQ
+140 IALQQAQLSVQ
-151 QAQLNYNSIA
+151 QAQLNYDSIV
-161 DGLAPKA
+161 DGLNPKA

-177 HVKKGDMV
+177 HVKKGDLV
-185 SAGSPIADIANTSTM
+185 SAGSPIADISDTSTM
-200 TLTLPFQSADAAR
+200 TLTLPFQSADAQR
-213 ISVGQAATVTLA
+213 IAVGSSAQVTLA
-225 GTLETLPGTVESVAS
+225 GTLETLTGTVESVAN

-266 ATTATAKVGDI
+266 STTATAKVGSI
-277 ACAGSGTFEASL
+277 ACAGSGTFEANL
-289 SQTITATG
+289 TQTVVATG
-297 SGEVVSVNT
+297 SGEVVSLNV
-306 SVGSWVS
+306 SAGSRVS
-313 AGQVLVNLGGSSA
+313 AGQVLATLGGTSA
-326 ETSLEN
+326 QTSLEN

-404 KDINKIQAG
+404 KDINKIQVG

-423 EGVTYS
+423 EGATFS

-457 QDLKPGMNVSADII
+457 QNLKPGMNVSADII

-480 VPVDAVNRG
+480 VPVDAVSRG
-489 SDKPTVQVAG
+489 SDKPTVQVAL

-504 EQGNVVDPSKLETRE
+504 ENGNVVDPSKLETRE
-519 VTLGRNDTNNIEI
+519 VTLGRNDNDNIEI
-532 TSGLKEGEV
+532 TSGLSEGEI

-551 LAAMMGM
+551 FAAMMGM

>member
-1 METKEQLQP
+1 METKEQLQTAPEVP
-10 VPDTPDAPAVPE
+10 VIADA
-22 APDIPE
+22 PE

-47 VIAVVVILALIF
+47 VIAVLLVLAALF

-68 AGKDLLAGAYLT
+68 AGKELLAGAYLT
-80 SAAQMQDM
+80 STAQMQEM

-151 QAQLNYNSIA
+151 QAQLNYDSIV
-161 DGLAPKA
+161 DGLNPKA
-168 SGAGVVQQL
+168 SGAGVVQKL
-177 HVKKGDMV
+177 HVKKGDLV
-185 SAGSPIADIANTSTM
+185 SAGSPIADISDTSTM
-200 TLTLPFQSADAAR
+200 TLTVPFQSADAQR
-213 ISVGQAATVTLA
+213 IAVGSSAQVTLA
-225 GTLETLPGTVESVAS
+225 GTLETLTGTVESVAN

-266 ATTATAKVGDI
+266 STTATAKVGSI
-277 ACAGSGTFEASL
+277 ACAGSGTFEANLTQSVV
-289 SQTITATG
+289 ATG
-297 SGEVVSVNT
+297 SGEVVSLNV
-306 SVGSWVS
+306 SAGSRVS
-313 AGQVLVNLGGSSA
+313 AGQVLATLGGSSA
-326 ETSLEN
+326 QTSLEN

-404 KDINKIQAG
+404 KDINKVKVG

-423 EGVTYS
+423 EGVTFS

-489 SDKPTVQVAG
+489 SDKPTVQVAQ

-504 EQGNVVDPSKLETRE
+504 ENGNVVDPSKLETRE
-519 VTLGRNDTNNIEI
+519 VTLGRNDNDNIEI
-532 TSGLKEGEV
+532 TSGLSEGEI

-551 LAAMMGM
+551 FAAMMGM

>member
-1 METKEQLQP
+1 METKEQLQTAPEVP
-10 VPDTPDAPAVPE
+10 VIADA
-22 APDIPE
+22 PE

-47 VIAVVVILALIF
+47 VIAVLLVLAALF

-68 AGKDLLAGAYLT
+68 AGKELLAGAYLT
-80 SAAQMQDM
+80 STAQMQEM

-151 QAQLNYNSIA
+151 QAQLNYDSIV
-161 DGLAPKA
+161 DGLNPKA
-168 SGAGVVQQL
+168 SGAGVVQKL
-177 HVKKGDMV
+177 HVKKGDLV
-185 SAGSPIADIANTSTM
+185 SAGSPIADISDTSTM
-200 TLTLPFQSADAAR
+200 TLTVPFQSADAQR
-213 ISVGQAATVTLA
+213 IAVGSSAQVTLA
-225 GTLETLPGTVESVAS
+225 GTLETLPGTVESVAN

-266 ATTATAKVGDI
+266 STTATAKVGSI
-277 ACAGSGTFEASL
+277 ACAGSGTFEANL
-289 SQTITATG
+289 TQTVVATG
-297 SGEVVSVNT
+297 SGEVVSLNV
-306 SVGSWVS
+306 SAGSRVS
-313 AGQVLVNLGGSSA
+313 AGQVLATLGGSSA
-326 ETSLEN
+326 QTSLEN

-404 KDINKIQAG
+404 KDINKVQVG

-423 EGVTYS
+423 EGVTFS

-442 SGQTNYPVTVVINDP
+442 SGQTNYPVTVVINEP

-489 SDKPTVQVAG
+489 SDKPTVQVAQ

-504 EQGNVVDPSKLETRE
+504 ENGNVVDPSKLETRE
-519 VTLGRNDTNNIEI
+519 VTLGRNDNDNIEI
-532 TSGLKEGEV
+532 TSGLSEGEI

-551 LAAMMGM
+551 FAAMMGM

>member
-10 VPDTPDAPAVPE
+10 VSDTLDAPGVQE
-22 APDIPE
+22 TSE
-28 QDSTPTWKA
+28 QENTPTWKA
-37 PKKKRRWPKV
+37 PKKKRRWPKI
-47 VIAVVVILALIF
+47 VIAVVIVLAALG

-80 SAAQMQDM
+80 SAAQMQEM
-88 TVSVSSTGTIQPID
+88 IVSVSSTGTIQPID

-185 SAGSPIADIANTSTM
+185 AAGSPIADISDTSTM

-213 ISVGQAATVTLA
+213 ISVGQSATVTLA

-266 ATTATAKVGDI
+266 ATTATARVGDI
-277 ACAGSGTFEASL
+277 ACADSGTFEANL
-289 SQTITATG
+289 TQTITAAG

-313 AGQVLVNLGGSSA
+313 AGQVLINLGGTSA

-366 KNFKAGDTIDNNSL
+366 KNFKVGDTIDNNSL

-423 EGVTYS
+423 EGVTFS

-457 QDLKPGMNVSADII
+457 QNLKPGMNVSADII

-504 EQGNVVDPSKLETRE
+504 ENGNVTDPSKLETRE
-519 VTLGRNDTNNIEI
+519 VTLGRNDNDNIEI
-532 TSGLKEGEV
+532 TSGLKEGDV
-541 VVWVNEVSNP
+541 VVWINEVSNP

>member
-1 METKEQLQP
+1 METKEHLQTFSDTSTTVE
-10 VPDTPDAPAVPE
+10 VPQPTQTDSAPAW
-22 APDIPE
+22 
-28 QDSTPTWKA
+28 TA
-37 PKKKRRWPKV
+37 PKKKRRWPKI
-47 VIAVVVILALIF
+47 VIAVVVILAALF

-80 SAAQMQDM
+80 SAAQMQEM
-88 TVSVSSTGTIQPID
+88 TVLVSSTGTIQPID

-140 TALQQAQLSVQ
+140 TALQQAQLAVQ
-151 QAQLNYNSIA
+151 QAQLSYNSIA
-161 DGLAPKA
+161 DGLNPKA

-177 HVKKGDMV
+177 NVKKGDMV
-185 SAGSPIADIANTSTM
+185 AAGSPIAVISDTSTM
-200 TLTLPFQSADAAR
+200 TLSLPFQSADAAR
-213 ISVGQAATVTLA
+213 ISAGQTASVTLS
-225 GTLETLPGTVESVAS
+225 GTLETLSGTVESVAD
-240 ADLVGNGGALVRQ
+240 ADLVGNGGILVRQ
-253 VKIRVQNP
+253 VKIRVRNP

-277 ACAGSGTFEASL
+277 ACAGSGTFEANL
-289 SQTITATG
+289 TQTVTATAN
-297 SGEVVSVNT
+297 GEVVSLNV
-306 SVGSWVS
+306 SVGSRVA
-313 AGQVLVNLGGSSA
+313 AGQVLVTLGGSTA

-366 KNFKAGDTIDNNSL
+366 KNFKAGDTIDSNSL
-380 TAAGGTL
+380 SAAGGTL
-387 AVLYDMST
+387 AILYDMSS

-404 KDINKIQAG
+404 KDINKIQVG

-423 EGVTYS
+423 EGVTFS
-429 GVVDTVNINGTTV
+429 GLVDTVNINGTTV
-442 SGQTNYPVTVVINDP
+442 SGQTNYPVTVIIHDP
-457 QDLKPGMNVSADII
+457 QNLKPGMNVSADII
-471 VERAGTVLC
+471 VEQVGTVLC

-489 SDKPTVQVAG
+489 SDKPTVQVAL

-504 EQGNVVDPSKLETRE
+504 KDGNVIDPSKLETRE
-519 VTLGRNDTNNIEI
+519 VTLGRNDTDNIEI
-532 TSGLKEGEV
+532 TGGLSEGEI

-551 LAAMMGM
+551 FAAMMGM

>member
-1 METKEQLQP
+1 METKEQLQTAPEVP
-10 VPDTPDAPAVPE
+10 VIADA
-22 APDIPE
+22 PE

-47 VIAVVVILALIF
+47 VIAVLLVLAALF

-68 AGKDLLAGAYLT
+68 AGKELLAGAYLT
-80 SAAQMQDM
+80 STAQMQEM

-151 QAQLNYNSIA
+151 QAQLNYDSIV
-161 DGLAPKA
+161 DGLNPKA
-168 SGAGVVQQL
+168 SGAGVVQKL
-177 HVKKGDMV
+177 HVKKGDLV
-185 SAGSPIADIANTSTM
+185 SASSPIADISDISTM
-200 TLTLPFQSADAAR
+200 TLTVPFQSADAQR
-213 ISVGQAATVTLA
+213 IAVGSSAQVTLA
-225 GTLETLPGTVESVAS
+225 GTLETLTGTVESVAN

-266 ATTATAKVGDI
+266 STTATAKVGSI
-277 ACAGSGTFEASL
+277 ACAGSGTFEANL
-289 SQTITATG
+289 TQTVVATG
-297 SGEVVSVNT
+297 SGEVVSLNV
-306 SVGSWVS
+306 SAGSRVS
-313 AGQVLVNLGGSSA
+313 AGQVLATLGGSSA
-326 ETSLEN
+326 QTSLEN

-404 KDINKIQAG
+404 KDINKVQVG

-423 EGVTYS
+423 EGVTFS

-489 SDKPTVQVAG
+489 SDKPTVQVAQ

-504 EQGNVVDPSKLETRE
+504 ENGNVADPSKLETRE
-519 VTLGRNDTNNIEI
+519 VTLGRNDNDNIEI
-532 TSGLKEGEV
+532 TSGLSEGEI

-551 LAAMMGM
+551 FAAMMGM

>member
-1 METKEQLQP
+1 METKEQLQTAPEVP
-10 VPDTPDAPAVPE
+10 VIADA
-22 APDIPE
+22 PE

-47 VIAVVVILALIF
+47 VIAVLLVLAALF

-68 AGKDLLAGAYLT
+68 AGKELLAGAYLT
-80 SAAQMQDM
+80 STAQMQEM

-151 QAQLNYNSIA
+151 QAQLNYDSIV
-161 DGLAPKA
+161 DGLNPKA
-168 SGAGVVQQL
+168 SGAGVVQKL
-177 HVKKGDMV
+177 HVKKGDLV
-185 SAGSPIADIANTSTM
+185 SAGSPIADISDTSTM
-200 TLTLPFQSADAAR
+200 TLTVPFQSADAQR
-213 ISVGQAATVTLA
+213 IAVGSSAQVTLA
-225 GTLETLPGTVESVAS
+225 GTLETLTGTVESVAN

-266 ATTATAKVGDI
+266 STTATAKVGSI
-277 ACAGSGTFEASL
+277 ACAGSGTFEANL
-289 SQTITATG
+289 TQTVVATG
-297 SGEVVSVNT
+297 SGEVVSLNVST
-306 SVGSWVS
+306 GSRVS
-313 AGQVLVNLGGSSA
+313 AGQVLATLGGSSA
-326 ETSLEN
+326 QTSLEN

-404 KDINKIQAG
+404 KDINKVQVG

-423 EGVTYS
+423 EGITFS

-489 SDKPTVQVAG
+489 SDKPTVQVAQ
-499 EGALD
+499 EGTLD
-504 EQGNVVDPSKLETRE
+504 ENGNVVDPSKLETRE
-519 VTLGRNDTNNIEI
+519 VTLGRNDNDNIEI
-532 TSGLKEGEV
+532 TSGLSEGEI

-551 LAAMMGM
+551 FAAMMGM

>member
-1 METKEQLQP
+1 METNGQLQTISQQ
-10 VPDTPDAPAVPE
+10 DSAPA
-22 APDIPE
+22 
-28 QDSTPTWKA
+28 WKA

-47 VIAVVVILALIF
+47 VIAVLVVLAALF

-68 AGKDLLAGAYLT
+68 AGKELLAGAYLT
-80 SAAQMQDM
+80 GTAQMQEM

-140 TALQQAQLSVQ
+140 TSLQQAQLSVQ
-151 QAQLNYNSIA
+151 QAQLNYNSIV
-161 DGLAPKA
+161 DGLNPKA

-177 HVKKGDMV
+177 HVKKGDLV
-185 SAGSPIADIANTSTM
+185 AAGSPIADISDTSTM

-213 ISVGQAATVTLA
+213 ISVGAAAQVTLA
-225 GTLETLPGTVESVAS
+225 GTLETLPGTVESVS
-240 ADLVGNGGALVRQ
+240 DADLVGNGGALVRQ

-266 ATTATAKVGDI
+266 ATAATVRVGDI
-277 ACAGSGTFEASL
+277 ACAGSGTFEANL
-289 SQTITATG
+289 TQTITATG
-297 SGEVVSVNT
+297 SGEVVSLNV
-306 SVGSWVS
+306 SVGSRVS
-313 AGQVLVNLGGSSA
+313 AGQVLATLGGSSA

-341 LSLQNAQDALDNY
+341 LTLKNAQDALENY

-359 ISGTVIE
+359 ISGTIIE

-380 TAAGGTL
+380 SAAGGTL

-404 KDINKIQAG
+404 KDINKIQVG

-423 EGVTYS
+423 EGVTFS

-442 SGQTNYPVTVVINDP
+442 SGQTNYPVTVVIDDAK
-457 QDLKPGMNVSADII
+457 DLKPGMNVSADII

-489 SDKPTVQVAG
+489 SDQPTVQVAL

-504 EQGNVVDPSKLETRE
+504 ETGTVVDPSKLETRE
-519 VTLGRNDTNNIEI
+519 VTLGRNDTDNIEI
-532 TSGLKEGEV
+532 TSGLQEGDV
-541 VVWVNEVSNP
+541 VVWVNEASNP
-551 LAAMMGM
+551 FAAMMGM

>member
-1 METKEQLQP
+1 METKEQLQTVP
-10 VPDTPDAPAVPE
+10 VSSAPAQ
-22 APDIPE
+22 APQ
-28 QDSTPTWKA
+28 QDSAPTWKA
-37 PKKKRRWPKV
+37 PKKKRRWPKIV
-47 VIAVVVILALIF
+47 LLVAVILAALIF
-59 FFVIRPMLG
+59 FVVRSMLG
-68 AGKDLLAGAYLT
+68 AGKNLLAGAYLPAT
-80 SAAQMQDM
+80 AQMQEM

-134 DPGSAE
+134 DPGSAQ
-140 TALQQAQLSVQ
+140 TTVQQAQLAVQQAQLS
-151 QAQLNYNSIA
+151 YDSIA

-177 HVKKGDMV
+177 HVKKGDLV
-185 SAGSPIADIANTSTM
+185 TAGSPIADISDTSTM

-213 ISVGQAATVTLA
+213 ISVGEAAAVTLA
-225 GTLETLPGTVESVAS
+225 GTLETLPGTVESVAA

-277 ACAGSGTFEASL
+277 ACAGSGTFEANL
-289 SQTITATG
+289 SQTITASG

-306 SVGSWVS
+306 SVGSRVS
-313 AGQVLVNLGGSSA
+313 PGQVLVNLGGSSA

-332 ASISLQNAQ
+332 AALSLQNAQ
-341 LSLQNAQDALDNY
+341 LSLQNAQDALENY

-366 KNFKAGDTIDNNSL
+366 KNFKAGDTIDNNTL
-380 TAAGGTL
+380 TTTGGTL

-404 KDINKIQAG
+404 KDINKIQVG

-423 EGVTYS
+423 EGVTFS

-457 QDLKPGMNVSADII
+457 QNLKPGMNVSADII

-504 EQGNVVDPSKLETRE
+504 EEGNVIDPSKLETRE
-519 VTLGRNDTNNIEI
+519 VTLGRNDNDNIEI
-532 TSGLKEGEV
+532 TSGLTEGDV
-541 VVWVNEVSNP
+541 VVWANEVSNP
-551 LAAMMGM
+551 LASMMGM

>member
-10 VPDTPDAPAVPE
+10 VPDTSDAPAVPE
-22 APDIPE
+22 APEAPE
-28 QDSTPTWKA
+28 QDSAPTWKA
-37 PKKKRRWPKV
+37 PKKKRRWPKI
-47 VIAVVVILALIF
+47 VIAVVVILALVF

-68 AGKDLLAGAYLT
+68 AGKNLLAGAYLT
-80 SAAQMQDM
+80 STAQMQDM

-185 SAGSPIADIANTSTM
+185 AAGSPIADISDTSTM

-213 ISVGQAATVTLA
+213 IFVGQAATVTLA

-313 AGQVLVNLGGSSA
+313 AGQVLVNLGGSSV

-341 LSLQNAQDALDNY
+341 LSLQNAQDALENY

-366 KNFKAGDTIDNNSL
+366 KNFKVGDTIDNNSL

-395 LTFEMKIDE
+395 LTFEVKIDE

-423 EGVTYS
+423 EGVTFS

-442 SGQTNYPVTVVINDP
+442 SGQTNYPVTVVLNDP

-504 EQGNVVDPSKLETRE
+504 ENGNVVDPSKLETRE
-519 VTLGRNDTNNIEI
+519 VTLGRNDTDNIEI

-551 LAAMMGM
+551 LATMMGM

>member
-1 METKEQLQP
+1 METKEQLQTAPEVP
-10 VPDTPDAPAVPE
+10 VIADA
-22 APDIPE
+22 PE

-47 VIAVVVILALIF
+47 VIAVLLVLAALF

-68 AGKDLLAGAYLT
+68 AGKELLAGAYLT
-80 SAAQMQDM
+80 STAQMQEM

-151 QAQLNYNSIA
+151 QAQLNYDSIV
-161 DGLAPKA
+161 DGLNPKA
-168 SGAGVVQQL
+168 SGAGVVQKL
-177 HVKKGDMV
+177 HVKKGDLV
-185 SAGSPIADIANTSTM
+185 SAGSPIADISDTSTM
-200 TLTLPFQSADAAR
+200 TLTVPFQSADAQR
-213 ISVGQAATVTLA
+213 IAVGSSAQVTLA
-225 GTLETLPGTVESVAS
+225 GTLETLTGTVESVAN

-266 ATTATAKVGDI
+266 STTAIAKVGSI
-277 ACAGSGTFEASL
+277 ACAGSGTFEANL
-289 SQTITATG
+289 TQTVVATG
-297 SGEVVSVNT
+297 SGEVVSLNV
-306 SVGSWVS
+306 SAGSRVS
-313 AGQVLVNLGGSSA
+313 AGQVLATLGGSSA
-326 ETSLEN
+326 QTSLEN

-404 KDINKIQAG
+404 KDINKVQVG

-423 EGVTYS
+423 EGVTFS

-489 SDKPTVQVAG
+489 SDKPTVQVAQ

-504 EQGNVVDPSKLETRE
+504 ENGNVVDPSKLETRE
-519 VTLGRNDTNNIEI
+519 VTLGRNDNDNIEI
-532 TSGLKEGEV
+532 TSGLSEGEI

-551 LAAMMGM
+551 FAAMMGM

>member
-1 METKEQLQP
+1 METKEQLQTAPEVP
-10 VPDTPDAPAVPE
+10 VIADA
-22 APDIPE
+22 PE

-47 VIAVVVILALIF
+47 VIAVLLVLAALF

-68 AGKDLLAGAYLT
+68 AGKELLAGAYLT
-80 SAAQMQDM
+80 STAQMQEM

-151 QAQLNYNSIA
+151 QAQLNYDSIV
-161 DGLAPKA
+161 DSLNPKA
-168 SGAGVVQQL
+168 SGAGVVQKL
-177 HVKKGDMV
+177 HVKKGDLV
-185 SAGSPIADIANTSTM
+185 SAGSPIADISDTSTM
-200 TLTLPFQSADAAR
+200 TLTVPFQSADAQR
-213 ISVGQAATVTLA
+213 IAVGSSAQVTLA
-225 GTLETLPGTVESVAS
+225 GTLETLTGTVESVAN

-266 ATTATAKVGDI
+266 STTATAKVGSI
-277 ACAGSGTFEASL
+277 ACAGSGTFEANL
-289 SQTITATG
+289 TQTVVATG
-297 SGEVVSVNT
+297 SGEVVSLNV
-306 SVGSWVS
+306 SAGSRVS
-313 AGQVLVNLGGSSA
+313 AGQVLATLGGSSA
-326 ETSLEN
+326 QTSLEN

-404 KDINKIQAG
+404 KDINKVQVG

-423 EGVTYS
+423 EGVTFS

-489 SDKPTVQVAG
+489 SDKPTVQVAQ

-504 EQGNVVDPSKLETRE
+504 ENGNVVDPSKLETRE
-519 VTLGRNDTNNIEI
+519 VTLGRNDNDNIEI
-532 TSGLKEGEV
+532 TSGLSEGEI

-551 LAAMMGM
+551 FAAMMGM

>member
-1 METKEQLQP
+1 METKEQLQTAPEVP
-10 VPDTPDAPAVPE
+10 VIADA
-22 APDIPE
+22 PE

-47 VIAVVVILALIF
+47 VIAVLLVLAALF

-68 AGKDLLAGAYLT
+68 AGKELLAGAYLT
-80 SAAQMQDM
+80 STAQMQEM

-151 QAQLNYNSIA
+151 QAQLNYDSIV
-161 DGLAPKA
+161 DGLNPKA
-168 SGAGVVQQL
+168 SGAGVVQKL
-177 HVKKGDMV
+177 HVKKGDLV
-185 SAGSPIADIANTSTM
+185 SAGSPIADISDTSTM
-200 TLTLPFQSADAAR
+200 TLTVPFQSADAQR
-213 ISVGQAATVTLA
+213 IAVGSSAQVTLA
-225 GTLETLPGTVESVAS
+225 GTLETLTGTVESVAN

-266 ATTATAKVGDI
+266 STTATAKVGSI
-277 ACAGSGTFEASL
+277 ACAGSGTFEANL
-289 SQTITATG
+289 TQTVVATG
-297 SGEVVSVNT
+297 SGEVVSLNV
-306 SVGSWVS
+306 SAGSRVS
-313 AGQVLVNLGGSSA
+313 AGQVLATLGGSSA
-326 ETSLEN
+326 QTSLEN

-404 KDINKIQAG
+404 KDINKVQVG

-423 EGVTYS
+423 EGVTFS

-480 VPVDAVNRG
+480 VPVDTVNRG
-489 SDKPTVQVAG
+489 SDKPTVQVAQ

-504 EQGNVVDPSKLETRE
+504 ENGNVVDPSKLETRE
-519 VTLGRNDTNNIEI
+519 VTLGRNDNDNIEI
-532 TSGLKEGEV
+532 TSGLSEGEI

-551 LAAMMGM
+551 FAAMMGM

>member
-1 METKEQLQP
+1 METKEQLQTVP
-10 VPDTPDAPAVPE
+10 VSSTPAQAPQ
-22 APDIPE
+22 
-28 QDSTPTWKA
+28 QDSAPTWKA
-37 PKKKRRWPKV
+37 PKKKRRWPKIV
-47 VIAVVVILALIF
+47 LLVAVILAALIF
-59 FFVIRPMLG
+59 FVVRSMLG
-68 AGKDLLAGAYLT
+68 AGKNLLAGAYLT
-80 SAAQMQDM
+80 ATAQMQEM

-134 DPGSAE
+134 DPGSAQ
-140 TALQQAQLSVQ
+140 TTVQQAQLAVQQAQLS
-151 QAQLNYNSIA
+151 YDSIA

-177 HVKKGDMV
+177 HVKKGDLV
-185 SAGSPIADIANTSTM
+185 TAGSPIADISDTSTM

-213 ISVGQAATVTLA
+213 ISVGEAATVTLA
-225 GTLETLPGTVESVAS
+225 GTLETLPGTVESVAA

-277 ACAGSGTFEASL
+277 ACAGSGTFEANL
-289 SQTITATG
+289 SQTITAAG

-306 SVGSWVS
+306 SVGSRVS
-313 AGQVLVNLGGSSA
+313 PGQVLVNLGGSSA

-332 ASISLQNAQ
+332 AALSLQNAQ
-341 LSLQNAQDALDNY
+341 LSLQNAQDALENY

-366 KNFKAGDTIDNNSL
+366 KNFKAGDTIDNNTL
-380 TAAGGTL
+380 TTTGGTL

-404 KDINKIQAG
+404 KDINKIQVG
-413 QEVTITADAV
+413 QEVSITADAV
-423 EGVTYS
+423 EGVTFS

-457 QDLKPGMNVSADII
+457 QNLKPGMNVSADII

-504 EQGNVVDPSKLETRE
+504 AEGNVTDPSKLETRE
-519 VTLGRNDTNNIEI
+519 VTLGRNDNDNIEI
-532 TSGLKEGEV
+532 TSGLTEGEV
-541 VVWVNEVSNP
+541 VVWANEVSNP